1 MEETHVLL
9 YERKET
15 DMPKKTYTVSTRLQ
29 KNSPLVCYME
39 EYMTEYNQIY
49 RYAWQ
54 VYTSKAYAFAT
65 DSKFRTHLCEKFGIL
80 GRTAN
85 SIIRDMKGTIEAYLE
100 LKKTELQQLEQKI
113 ERKEEE
119 IKGLKVVINELKPK
133 IANNTSTEKQLEKYR
148 TAKQSLYFQQNK
160 LNKWKQQRKKVTYQI
175 ENRKIS
181 LGFGSKMFFRKQY
194 FLQENGYGSHR
205 GWYHVYVKERDKNVY
220 YLGSNNEKQG
230 NQMFQMTY
238 VEDTN
243 DFRIQVR
250 KDFGHEKE
258 EKYVMDTVDFAY
270 QKEVLKQICMAY
282 ENKER
287 PHALS
292 YRIHREKKKWYLQ
305 VQFTL
310 EYTDYETRT
319 TNGVFGLD
327 YNDGFIEVSETDENG
342 NLIGQ
347 YHYDLRY
354 HGTGKKAKTE
364 IEQVVS
370 QIVNVGKR
378 KGKSI
383 VIEDLNFKNTKAKQT
398 KGKTK
403 KGKAY
408 NRMLHKFDY
417 SRYKRTLENCSH
429 RKNVEL
435 IEVNPKNT
443 SKIGKQKYSER
454 MKLSVHQAASYVIAR
469 KGQGYSDR
477 LVS

>member
-1 MEETHVLL
+1 MTNLAKRHLYRFITH
-9 YERKET
+9 
-15 DMPKKTYTVSTRLQ
+15 
-29 KNSPLVCYME
+29 
-39 EYMTEYNQIY
+39 
-49 RYAWQ
+49 
-54 VYTSKAYAFAT
+54 
-65 DSKFRTHLCEKFGIL
+65 
-80 GRTAN
+80 
-85 SIIRDMKGTIEAYLE
+85 
-100 LKKTELQQLEQKI
+100 
-113 ERKEEE
+113 
-119 IKGLKVVINELKPK
+119 KP
-133 IANNTSTEKQLEKYR
+133 R
-148 TAKQSLYFQQNK
+148 
-160 LNKWKQQRKKVTYQI
+160 
-175 ENRKIS
+175 
-181 LGFGSKMFFRKQY
+181 
-194 FLQENGYGSHR
+194 
-205 GWYHVYVKERDKNVY
+205 NV
-220 YLGSNNEKQG
+220 G
-230 NQMFQMTY
+230 
-238 VEDTN
+238 
-243 DFRIQVR
+243 
-250 KDFGHEKE
+250 
-258 EKYVMDTVDFAY
+258 
-270 QKEVLKQICMAY
+270 
-282 ENKER
+282 
-287 PHALS
+287 
-292 YRIHREKKKWYLQ
+292 KKWYLQ

-429 RKNVEL
+429 RKKVEL
-435 IEVNPKNT
+435 ILVNPKYT

-469 KGQGYSDR
+469 KGQGYLDR
-477 LVS
+477 FVS